1 MHMRVVQAM
10 GRHRARN
17 RLRSGCNVLHDLLS
31 RSRWQRGR
39 SFEEMVSEE
48 VEGMEAN
55 ATRAADEDESEGGC
69 PERLELAEPVR
80 IF

>member
-1 MHMRVVQAM
+1 M
-10 GRHRARN
+10 
-17 RLRSGCNVLHDLLS
+17 
-31 RSRWQRGR
+31 
-39 SFEEMVSEE
+39 SEE